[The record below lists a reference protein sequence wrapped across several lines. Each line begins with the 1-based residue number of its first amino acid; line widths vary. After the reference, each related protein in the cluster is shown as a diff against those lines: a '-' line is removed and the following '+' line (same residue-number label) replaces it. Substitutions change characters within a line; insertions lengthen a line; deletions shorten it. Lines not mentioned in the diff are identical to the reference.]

1 MKVSCTHCSIH
12 YPFPIELFS
21 LISPTISFLFFSDP
35 FTHETIILKTQFM
48 KLIRNQ
54 ISAKFGMLFDF
65 TNTQQLSWQRQRWR
79 RHEDIQW
86 EFLLYILFTFTETAV
101 YCFSLEKERM
111 KKKNEKEIKEKS
123 VEWIALLGSCEQWVV
138 RKKAIQQRNICI
150 GRKSHHSIER
160 RREYAI
166 FNIQLKSL
174 CDQHNKEGKP

>member
-1 MKVSCTHCSIH
+1 LKVSCTHCSIH

-111 KKKNEKEIKEKS
+111 KKKKRERDQGKIGRVNCFARELWAVSCEEKSHSTKKYLYRKEITSFDWKE
-123 VEWIALLGSCEQWVV
+123 ERICY
-138 RKKAIQQRNICI
+138 IQ
-150 GRKSHHSIER
+150 HST
-160 RREYAI
+160 
-166 FNIQLKSL
+166 
-174 CDQHNKEGKP
+174 